1 LKIISKNELENIYL
15 FIIYQKKKQQMLTEN
30 NFNFFVYYVFPV
42 VVMLMS
48 MFGNTCGLIVM
59 SKRKL
64 KKIGPINIYRLLF
77 LIDLIYS
84 FMNMNFYL
92 INFKIN
98 LTIYSAMSCKLL
110 VFFGYSIAPISAM
123 LQVIVSWKSIISFYF
138 FWSIK

>member
-1 LKIISKNELENIYL
+1 
-15 FIIYQKKKQQMLTEN
+15 MLTEN

-123 LQVIVSWKSIISFYF
+123 LQVIVS
-138 FWSIK
+138 